1 MGASLAG
8 DHKVPPE
15 WEIKQL
21 AAILL
26 NWLEKRDDDRA
37 ALPMAPVEMGGE
49 CSGNGGCSCEA
60 DRSEETD
67 AMLDCE
73 GTVYRVAMTTHE
85 LREAGVRRLTKCKH
99 FTVVYG
105 ILGKKCRMSAYARHI
120 GRASLFVL

>member
-1 MGASLAG
+1 MAGRNDSYWYMRTAEEFGELGASLAG
-8 DHKVPPE
+8 DHKDPPE

-85 LREAGVRRLTKCKH
+85 LREAGV
-99 FTVVYG
+99 
-105 ILGKKCRMSAYARHI
+105 
-120 GRASLFVL
+120 